1 MRFFTIITSQSFVLM
16 FFLVSCQTQSTSPF
30 DKAKN
35 PYSHLGVEGYVG
47 AAMTSCL
54 GMAPQAPPIKR
65 KKDGATVIADDINPE
80 QSSYFDCV
88 DKDIYKVEVSKDLE
102 GSD

>member
-1 MRFFTIITSQSFVLM
+1 M

-54 GMAPQAPPIKR
+54 GM
-65 KKDGATVIADDINPE
+65 IADDINPE

-88 DKDIYKVEVSKDLE
+88 DKEIYKVEERQGPEEID
-102 GSD
+102 